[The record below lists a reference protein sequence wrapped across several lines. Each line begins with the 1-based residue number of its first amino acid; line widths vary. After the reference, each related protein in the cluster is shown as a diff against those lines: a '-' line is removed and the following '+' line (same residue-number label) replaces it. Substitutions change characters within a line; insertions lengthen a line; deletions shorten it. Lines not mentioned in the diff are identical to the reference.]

1 MGTVTRFRNV
11 VSANLNS
18 MIEKAEDPEKLL
30 RVVVRDMEDTLTEA
44 RSVAAQCL
52 AEKKRVTRRVEWLE
66 MRELDWERKAEMAV
80 DKDRD
85 DLAKRALGE
94 RVRIADEVRAL
105 HKEQQAL
112 DERVHKV
119 DDDISKLQ
127 FRLATARKRHREI
140 VQRQKIVE
148 QVRNAQ
154 PAKSSEK
161 ITDVLGK
168 FEELEIKMDQIESRI
183 EAYDLGYHGSLEED
197 FMDLGVSEEVEKELA
212 DLKSRR
218 SQKAEPGKGSGKGSG
233 RASA

>member
-30 RVVVRDMEDTLTEA
+30 RVVVRDMEDTLAEA

-52 AEKKRVTRRVEWLE
+52 TERKRITRRVEWLE
-66 MRELDWERKAEMAV
+66 MRELDWERKAELAI
-80 DKDRD
+80 DKERD

-94 RVRIADEVRAL
+94 RVRIADEVKAL
-105 HKEQQAL
+105 HKEQEAL

-127 FRLATARKRHREI
+127 VRLATARKRHREI
-140 VQRQKIVE
+140 IQRQKIVE

-168 FEELEIKMDQIESRI
+168 FEDLEIKMDQIESRI

-197 FMDLGVSEEVEKELA
+197 FVDLGVSEEVEKELTEM
-212 DLKSRR
+212 KSRR
-218 SQKAEPGKGSGKGSG
+218 TGKGKSGQGSGKGSG
-233 RASA
+233 QASA

>member
-30 RVVVRDMEDTLTEA
+30 RVVVRDMEDTLAEA
-44 RSVAAQCL
+44 RGIAAQCL
-52 AEKKRVTRRVEWLE
+52 TEKKRIARRVEWLE
-66 MRELDWERKAEMAV
+66 MRELDWDRKAELAV
-80 DKDRD
+80 DKERD

-94 RVRIADEVRAL
+94 RVRIADEVKAL
-105 HKEQQAL
+105 HKEQEAL
-112 DERVHKV
+112 DDRVHKV

-127 FRLATARKRHREI
+127 LRLATARKRHQEI
-140 VQRQKIVE
+140 VQRQKVVE
-148 QVRNAQ
+148 QIRNAQ

-168 FEELEIKMDQIESRI
+168 FEELETKMDQIESRI
-183 EAYDLGYHGSLEED
+183 EAYDLGYHGSLEDD
-197 FMDLGVSEEVEKELA
+197 FFDLGVSEEVEKELA

-218 SQKAEPGKGSGKGSG
+218 TGKGESG
-233 RASA
+233 RESDKSSGNASA